1 MTVRFSWPEGS
12 ATDQYHGRARN
23 SMIRT
28 AYLRLGSYRP
38 GRRRRKWVGRRSS
51 SSSRPWRCW
60 ALCGS
65 AVAAWSGSGAAA
77 RYGLTEALAL
87 PHIWQTK
94 ASPMAR
100 SQAGRRVDWF
110 AAGLGMVLAVV
121 IQLVGG
127 TLLFGSHRGQLV
139 SQGLLTFAA
148 LLAGGTLAGFI
159 GPAGGAVWNGVIVA
173 VGFIIV
179 EELAG
184 AVGPTGARGLG
195 GRGTA

>member
-1 MTVRFSWPEGS
+1 
-12 ATDQYHGRARN
+12 
-23 SMIRT
+23 
-28 AYLRLGSYRP
+28 
-38 GRRRRKWVGRRSS
+38 
-51 SSSRPWRCW
+51 
-60 ALCGS
+60 
-65 AVAAWSGSGAAA
+65 
-77 RYGLTEALAL
+77 
-87 PHIWQTK
+87 
-94 ASPMAR
+94 
-100 SQAGRRVDWF
+100 
-110 AAGLGMVLAVV
+110 MVLAVV

-184 AVGPTGARGLG
+184 AVGPIGPIGSAGLDTLGLVVDDVLVLSGGTIGGIIASVARRQSTGSGNDSPSR
-195 GRGTA
+195 RVR